1 MPAAPPPS
9 RRRPPEGPAKEP
21 GPARLDDQIKELLAA
36 MLDFTSAQRFLEAS
50 ERPAMGLGRAMQRH
64 GLTSRHSSALLTIAL
79 YGPMTITQ
87 LAERQRIRLKAASL
101 AAVELEQAGMIER
114 REDPADRRRT
124 IVAIPKSKERA
135 INQGLINRAA
145 HLQRT
150 LDQLT
155 AEQRDG
161 LITGLRTLAAEMSP
175 DLG

>member
-1 MPAAPPPS
+1 MPAAPRPS
-9 RRRPPEGPAKEP
+9 RRPPPKGRAKDSAPE
-21 GPARLDDQIKELLAA
+21 RLDDQIKELLAA
-36 MLDFTSAQRFLEAS
+36 MLDFTSAQRFREAS
-50 ERPAMGLGRAMQRH
+50 ERPEMGLGRTMQRH

-101 AAVELEQAGMIER
+101 TAVELEQAGMVER

-124 IVAIPKSKERA
+124 IVAIPKNKQRA
-135 INQGLINRAA
+135 INQGLTSRAA
-145 HLQRT
+145 HIQRT

-155 AEQRDG
+155 PEQRDG
-161 LITGLRTLAAEMSP
+161 LITGLKTLAEEMGP